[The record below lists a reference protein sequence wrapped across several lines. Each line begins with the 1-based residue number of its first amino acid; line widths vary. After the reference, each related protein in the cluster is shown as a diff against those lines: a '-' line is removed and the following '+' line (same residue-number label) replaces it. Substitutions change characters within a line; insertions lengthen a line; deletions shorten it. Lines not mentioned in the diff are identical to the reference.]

1 MATVKFNRVRPD
13 DLVQYGNCLYLRYKN
28 KWICLAN
35 NCNILMGLIVE
46 DGFKYVDCDDYTHRF
61 YNENINNGI
70 AYYEKYES
78 YETVSKDNSSVS
90 VNYLVTEEDML
101 KYSKDLYELDDSIRN
116 QIDELNN
123 SSGLFSNNPYTNKRR
138 VK

>member
-1 MATVKFNRVRPD
+1 MRTVKFDRVRPD
-13 DLVQYGNCLYLRYKN
+13 GLVQYGNCLYLRYKN

-35 NCNILMGLIVE
+35 NCKLLIGHTIE
-46 DGFKYVDCDDYTHRF
+46 GGFKYVDYDDYTHRF

-78 YETVSKDNSSVS
+78 YETVSKDNSSVT
-90 VNYLVTEEDML
+90 YLVTEEDML
-101 KYSKDLYELDDSIRN
+101 KYSKDLYEIDDAIRN
-116 QIDELNN
+116 QIDELNR
-123 SSGLFSNNPYTNKRR
+123 SAELFSNNPYTNKRR

>member
-1 MATVKFNRVRPD
+1 MGTVKFNKVKPD
-13 DLVQYGNCLYLRYKN
+13 DLVQYGSGLYLKYKN

-35 NCNILMGLIVE
+35 NCKLFTGLTKGNGFRYMDI
-46 DGFKYVDCDDYTHRF
+46 DGYIHHF

-78 YETVSKDNSSVS
+78 YETVTRANSSVT
-90 VNYLVTEEDML
+90 YLVTEEDIL
-101 KYSKDLYELDDSIRN
+101 KYSKDLYESDDAIRN
-116 QIDELNN
+116 QLDELNYYAE
-123 SSGLFSNNPYTNKRR
+123 LFSNNPYTNKRR